1 MDVRKDPPAPPAA
14 PPATDEPAQSAPWKH
29 VGILVGAQLMLNLG
43 ISQVVPVLPYYATE
57 AGGLSAAGLG
67 LVLAMP
73 SAARLIVNYPLG
85 KLADTW
91 GRKPLMVTGTVLT
104 AVGIMGTGLAMPY
117 GLLALVPFRLLV
129 GIGSASSMVGSGAMV
144 ADLSD
149 RAPAQRARIMGV
161 QQAVISC
168 AWAGG
173 PAVGGLVA
181 EAYGPLASFGAASAG
196 TLLCSVG
203 YACLP
208 ETVRSAAGAA
218 GNSAAAAAHGDAGRL
233 SSVPIASGLAG
244 PSTSAVPALSAAAE
258 LRLSQS
264 TRWRDILR
272 SPDQRLLVAISA
284 AGSISQAAF
293 MAVVP
298 LHLAQW
304 GTGPASLGAVF
315 AAVSAVYMLAM
326 PLGSALADRSADK
339 RLLVFGGMLAS
350 TLSFGTLVVAHSYES
365 FLAVLVVSNVAAGL
379 AGPAVGALMAETTP
393 RAIRGQALSVHR
405 SAADMFG
412 LVSPI
417 ALGVIADA
425 YSCPLAILASSAAMS
440 GMVAVTG
447 MESLAASR
455 ARLKA
460 PPPA

>member
-1 MDVRKDPPAPPAA
+1 
-14 PPATDEPAQSAPWKH
+14 
-29 VGILVGAQLMLNLG
+29 
-43 ISQVVPVLPYYATE
+43 
-57 AGGLSAAGLG
+57 
-67 LVLAMP
+67 
-73 SAARLIVNYPLG
+73 
-85 KLADTW
+85 
-91 GRKPLMVTGTVLT
+91 
-104 AVGIMGTGLAMPY
+104 
-117 GLLALVPFRLLV
+117 
-129 GIGSASSMVGSGAMV
+129 
-144 ADLSD
+144 
-149 RAPAQRARIMGV
+149 
-161 QQAVISC
+161 
-168 AWAGG
+168 
-173 PAVGGLVA
+173 
-181 EAYGPLASFGAASAG
+181 
-196 TLLCSVG
+196 
-203 YACLP
+203 
-208 ETVRSAAGAA
+208 
-218 GNSAAAAAHGDAGRL
+218 
-233 SSVPIASGLAG
+233 VPIASGLAG

-425 YSCPLAILASSAAMS
+425 YSCPLAILASSVAMS